1 MNCFAKWQHNTILA
15 PKMIA
20 KNGLTGVKASLR
32 RNSSYETCINILFTQ
47 DEIMRAEPL
56 LKELGINGGSDEHR

>member
-20 KNGLTGVKASLR
+20 KIGPTGVKAILR
-32 RNSSYETCINILFTQ
+32 RNRSYETCIDPWFTQ
-47 DEIMRAEPL
+47 DEVMCTEPL
-56 LKELGINGGSDEHR
+56 LKELDINGGSDEHR